1 MVLNAEYST
10 QIIEKTGVDRTFG
23 NFSDNPHFYLFY
35 WAPAE
40 LPVNSYGLRPY
51 KKRSE
56 SCDFLIEH
64 LDLSTR
70 RLHCVIEVIRIE
82 KGQVGCDHG
91 EAEFPEA
98 HGQCDGE
105 VHGDCQE

>member
-1 MVLNAEYST
+1 MHFSCRAALNCGSRGAVSYRYGLWPS
-10 QIIEKTGVDRTFG
+10 IKKV
-23 NFSDNPHFYLFY
+23 LFY

-105 VHGDCQE
+105 VHADCQE